1 MTYIVRLRTNPLGVP
16 MRWLFATVL
25 LLASLSPVFADDTLP
40 SRTLDLPFAIVVDTP
55 VNFDLLDFR
64 EEKRLLPPAS
74 DAPSHSIFAVK
85 QHIGFA
91 GGYDNGSAHA
101 SVGFYITVAE
111 WGRWNFGVPSFEVGV
126 GRYPAYDRVT
136 NQSFMKDQIAFFVSL
151 ASAHFRAGY
160 IRAWGLNWY
169 VNLEQVFDMKANRGG
184 SQFGISFSKK

>member
-1 MTYIVRLRTNPLGVP
+1 
-16 MRWLFATVL
+16 MRWLLTTVL
-25 LLASLSPVFADDTLP
+25 LLASLSPVFADDVLP
-40 SRTLDLPFAIVVDTP
+40 GRPLDLPFAIVIEP
-55 VNFDLLDFR
+55 PISFDLLDFR
-64 EEKRLLPPAS
+64 EERRLPPPVT

-91 GGYDNGSAHA
+91 GGYDNGSSHA

-111 WGRWNFGVPSFEVGV
+111 LGRWNFGVPSFEVGV
-126 GRYPAYDRVT
+126 GRYPAYDRIANRT
-136 NQSFMKDQIAFFVSL
+136 FMKDQVAFFVSL

-184 SQFGISFSKK
+184 SQFGISYSRK